1 MPPRMNR
8 RGAVAMAAT
17 IATLGIASTASAGLI
32 GLPQVN
38 NDPANGI
45 DPQQSAGV
53 SDVQSGSLK
62 PDTRRVPWITFEQ
75 KKADGSQQIFVRSLP
90 HSKFVTQGNP
100 ASL

>member
-17 IATLGIASTASAGLI
+17 IATLGMATTASAGLI

-45 DPQQSAGV
+45 DPHQSAGV
-53 SDVQSGSLK
+53 SDVQSGSLAGL
-62 PDTRRVPWITFEQ
+62 RRVPWITFE
-75 KKADGSQQIFVRSLP
+75 
-90 HSKFVTQGNP
+90 
-100 ASL
+100 